1 VHSAILPPVFLIAT
15 IGVRPSLALSSISI
29 RVSDAS
35 PLAELTPRFRL
46 RTLGGLSIEGQEGV
60 PAAVNQRKRLAS
72 LAVLAASGSRGIGRD
87 RLLLLL
93 WPESTT
99 DRARGALYQLLYVV
113 RQAFGEQSV
122 VGTDELRL
130 DPSIVG
136 SDVDDFS
143 QALARGDLAAAVD
156 LYAGPFLDA
165 VHLPGAPELEAW
177 VEQKRQELS
186 RNYESA
192 LSRLARQAMER
203 GDNANAIALAERLA
217 AANPL
222 SERATVLLM
231 QALAAAGDVSTA
243 LERARA
249 HASAV
254 QGELGV
260 EVDASVSA
268 LAAQLRSKSNV
279 GGAPLVANE
288 SSSSRIEAPNP
299 NPLVLASAD
308 TAVRRPRRAIAWVTA
323 AVAVVVI
330 TPITAVLWPREPR
343 PEVVVVADFATA
355 PADSQIADALT
366 DVTRRV
372 LNESRALRP
381 ASEARMGAARRRVHM
396 PPGTRLTLD
405 SARKIAV
412 GDGIRTVVAG
422 ELRSFGGGYAISLRL
437 VSAASGEVLATAEK
451 PGVTTTQV
459 FDALGEVTSRLR
471 RRAGDDLE
479 AIRAQPSPLALTS
492 ASLEA
497 MSDYVAALRLPR
509 DSLARKV
516 ALLQRAV
523 DLDSTFAMAIG
534 QLAFFIDLTGRAS
547 DSIHRALLQREWNHR
562 EGLTEYEQMR
572 VEIAY
577 KYSPNG
583 IAQDPDKQLE
593 RLRQTVD
600 RYPNP
605 DDAAVLG
612 DLYTARRD
620 LAAAERAYGLV
631 AALDSMKPDGLTNL
645 AATYLRANRLSKAR
659 RTADEVARRFPTSRD
674 AALLPLLISYA
685 DGRHD
690 RIRENLK
697 RMIASTGQKRVTG
710 YTLDAS
716 LDLLEGRV
724 TAWEGRLRER
734 DSLPDRPRTRGL
746 RHDRLLANY
755 WVLNRPK
762 QGLRML
768 EEWVAADTS
777 LRFNLETAEFFAQF
791 GEPDSARAML
801 AARGTTDKTVYLRG
815 ADTLPVAAW
824 IDLAEGRPGPAVAKF
839 REGLRFAGGGS
850 PSQNLRDAEIGLA
863 FERAGMPDSALASY
877 EHYLNAPPAWDVDIY
892 KLAWV
897 LEHAA
902 TLYDR
907 KGDRRP
913 AKAEYDRLANLWKDA
928 DPELQPLVKQAL
940 ARSAALSWT
949 WWR

>member
-1 VHSAILPPVFLIAT
+1 V
-15 IGVRPSLALSSISI
+15 
-29 RVSDAS
+29 
-35 PLAELTPRFRL
+35 
-46 RTLGGLSIEGQEGV
+46 
-60 PAAVNQRKRLAS
+60 VNQRKRLAS

-113 RQAFGEQSV
+113 RQAFGEQSI

-136 SDVDDFS
+136 SDVEDFN
-143 QALARGDLAAAVD
+143 QALARGDLAAAVE
-156 LYAGPFLDA
+156 LYVGPFLDA

-186 RNYESA
+186 RSYESA
-192 LSRLARQAMER
+192 LSRLATQAMDR
-203 GDNANAIALAERLA
+203 GDNANAIALAERLT

-222 SERATVLLM
+222 SERATVMLM
-231 QALAAAGDVSTA
+231 EALAAAGDVSTA

-254 QGELGV
+254 QNELGV

-268 LAAQLRSKSNV
+268 LAAQFRSKSN
-279 GGAPLVANE
+279 GGAAHPVAHE
-288 SSSSRIEAPNP
+288 RSSSRIEAPAS
-299 NPLVLASAD
+299 LVSASPD
-308 TAVRRPRRAIAWVTA
+308 EVVRRPRRAIAWVTA

-330 TPITAVLWPREPR
+330 TPIAVMRWPRETR

-509 DSLARKV
+509 DSLPRKI
-516 ALLQRAV
+516 ALLQKAV

-534 QLAFFIDLTGRAS
+534 QLAFLINLTGRGS
-547 DSIHRALLQREWNHR
+547 DSINRALLQREWNHR

-583 IAQDPDKQLE
+583 ITQDPDKQLE

-612 DLYTARRD
+612 DLYTSRRD
-620 LAAAERAYGLV
+620 LAAAEHAYGLV
-631 AALDSMKPDGLTNL
+631 AALDSMKPDGLMNL
-645 AATYLRANRLSKAR
+645 ALTHLRANRIRKAR
-659 RTADEVARRFPTSRD
+659 RTADEVARRFPTSMEA
-674 AALLPLLISYA
+674 AALAVLISYA

-690 RIRENLK
+690 RIRETLK
-697 RMIASTGQKRVTG
+697 RMIASTGQKRVAG

-724 TAWEGRLRER
+724 NAWERRLRER
-734 DSLPDRPRTRGL
+734 DSLLDRPGTRGL
-746 RHDRLLANY
+746 RRDRLLANY

-768 EEWVAADTS
+768 EESVAADIS
-777 LRFNLETAEFFAQF
+777 LRFNLETAEAFAQF

-801 AARGTTDKTVYLRG
+801 AARGTSNKTVYLRG

-839 REGLRFAGGGS
+839 RESLRFAGGGA

-877 EHYLNAPPAWDVDIY
+877 EHYLNTPPVWDADIY

-907 KGDRRP
+907 KGDRRR
-913 AKAEYDRLANLWKDA
+913 AKTAYDRLAVLWKNA

-940 ARSAALSWT
+940 ARSAALRRT
-949 WWR
+949 WWW

>member
-46 RTLGGLSIEGQEGV
+46 RTLGGLSIEGHAGV
-60 PAAVNQRKRLAS
+60 PAVVNQRKRLAS

-113 RQAFGEQSV
+113 RQAFGEQSI

-136 SDVDDFS
+136 SDVEDFS
-143 QALARGDLAAAVD
+143 QALARGDLAAAVE

-177 VEQKRQELS
+177 LEQKRQELS

-192 LSRLARQAMER
+192 LSRLATQAMER

-231 QALAAAGDVSTA
+231 EALAAAGDVSTA

-249 HASAV
+249 HASTV
-254 QGELGV
+254 QDELGV

-268 LAAQLRSKSNV
+268 LAAQLRFKSN
-279 GGAPLVANE
+279 GGAAHPVAHE
-288 SSSSRIEAPNP
+288 RSSSRIEAPAS
-299 NPLVLASAD
+299 LVSASPD
-308 TAVRRPRRAIAWVTA
+308 EVVRRPRRAIAWVTA

-330 TPITAVLWPREPR
+330 TPIAVMRWPRETR

-412 GDGIRTVVAG
+412 SDGIRTVVVG

-451 PGVTTTQV
+451 PGIATTKV

-492 ASLEA
+492 VSLEA
-497 MSDYVAALRLPR
+497 MADYVAALRLPR
-509 DSLARKV
+509 DSLPRKI
-516 ALLQRAV
+516 ALLQKAV

-620 LAAAERAYGLV
+620 LAAAEHAYGLV

-645 AATYLRANRLSKAR
+645 AATYLRANRISKAR
-659 RTADEVARRFPTSRD
+659 RTADEVVRRFPTSRD

-690 RIRENLK
+690 RIRETLK
-697 RMIASTGQKRVTG
+697 RMIASTGQKRVAG

-724 TAWEGRLRER
+724 TAWERRLRER

-762 QGLRML
+762 QGLRNL

-801 AARGTTDKTVYLRG
+801 AARGTSDRTVYLRG

-824 IDLAEGRPGPAVAKF
+824 IDLAEGRPGPAVTKF
-839 REGLRFAGGGS
+839 RESLRFAGGGS

-877 EHYLNAPPAWDVDIY
+877 EHYLNAPPVWDADIY

-907 KGDRRP
+907 KGDRRR
-913 AKAEYDRLANLWKDA
+913 AKTAYDRLAVLWKDA
-928 DPELQPLVKQAL
+928 DPELQPLAKQAL
-940 ARSAALSWT
+940 ARSAALRRT
-949 WWR
+949 WWW